1 MPRHGLVGVS
11 PKLHPLLNRA
21 PPSTELEAAC
31 SAASPVMSPKG
42 GVEREK
48 EREKGEECDC
58 VRGSEVKCHETC
70 PWMELHS
77 VYLSQLR
84 PIGAQVFTAFAI
96 RTRTVHVIGKI
107 HLPRTSRQTKEQST
121 LSTTSKTWMDRWFFN
136 LAILF
141 HFHCLSWDC
150 GSVDFPL
157 IHYVWISEC
166 RCPKPDPGP
175 EAECLVYLENILLTS
190 AK

>member
-96 RTRTVHVIGKI
+96 RTRTYCTCYWEDTPPTPRAHVPPNQRAEHFI
-107 HLPRTSRQTKEQST
+107 HHFED
-121 LSTTSKTWMDRWFFN
+121 MD
-136 LAILF
+136 
-141 HFHCLSWDC
+141 
-150 GSVDFPL
+150 GSMVL
-157 IHYVWISEC
+157 
-166 RCPKPDPGP
+166 
-175 EAECLVYLENILLTS
+175 
-190 AK
+190 